1 MTPSYYEDY
10 GPGYGALP
18 ARAAFRSSAPRLSL
32 DGPWRF
38 RLWPTAAD
46 APAAV
51 EDPGYDDSDWDTIP
65 VPSSWP
71 MHGHG
76 RPIYT
81 NVNYPFPVDPPHV
94 PTENPT
100 GDHRRRFH
108 VGPEMAGK
116 QLILRFDG
124 VDSCFRAWLN
134 GHELGVSRG
143 SRLPVELD
151 ATDAVA
157 FDRENLLVVRVH
169 QWSSGSYLEDQDM
182 WWLPGI
188 FRSVSL
194 IARNPDAVWDFFVHA
209 DYRPDGSGRLLVTT
223 DVPATLEIPELG
235 LYGVETN
242 REHRLP
248 AVEPWSAEQP
258 RLYRA
263 TLHSADETVAV
274 PIGFRSVAVRD
285 GVIECNGRRVVFHGV
300 NRHEFHPQ
308 LGRVV
313 PPEVLRAELVLM
325 KQHNINAI
333 RTSHYPPHPEMLE
346 LADELG
352 FWVVDE
358 CDLETHG
365 FGPQH
370 WADNPSDDPRW
381 ERDYLDRMVRTLE
394 RDKNHPCVIFW
405 SLGNESGIGRNHEV
419 MADWVRQRDD
429 SRLVHYEGDHDCA
442 NVDVYSRMYAP
453 HDYLDA
459 VGRRAEPGSDDPA
472 LDSHRRNLPFILCE
486 YAHAMGNG
494 PGGLLE
500 YQQLFERYPRCQG
513 GFVWEWLDHGIPIE
527 TGDGRRTYG
536 YGGDFGEELHD
547 STFIIDGLV
556 FPDRTPS
563 PGLLEFKKV
572 SEPVRIERSA
582 SGNIR
587 VANRYD
593 FVGLDHL
600 VFNWQ
605 LLDEGVEVDRGEL
618 AVPPVTAGQEVE
630 VGLPAL
636 APTTGEAVLAVRA
649 VLRDDTPWA
658 PAGHEVAWGE
668 VLLEP
673 PPAVRPLEL
682 TASPRKV
689 PDGVALGPGLFDE
702 RTGRLRRLGPLTL
715 DGPLLD
721 CWRAPTSNDLGG
733 SGDRQLAGRWRALGL
748 HRLRHRVVELSVQA
762 DALVLVTRV
771 APAAQRFG
779 FDTTYRWVA
788 SDDELLLDLRVV
800 PWGEIDVPLPRLGLR
815 MALPAAFT
823 SVRWSG
829 RGPGEAYADSC
840 QAARRGVFAATIDE
854 LQTPYVVPQEN
865 GNRVGTRWLE
875 VTDPGGRSLRVVGR
889 PELQFTLRPWTSED
903 LDAATHT
910 ADLRPRDRVFL
921 NLDVGQ
927 TGLGSASCGPG
938 VLPRY
943 ELRAAPTSFALQF
956 GCLSGA

>member
-1 MTPSYYEDY
+1 VTLSYFEQY

-32 DGPWRF
+32 DGDWKF
-38 RLWPTAAD
+38 RLWPTVAD
-46 APAAV
+46 APDGV
-51 EDPGYDDSDWDTIP
+51 GDRGFDDSDWDSIA

-71 MHGHG
+71 MHGYG

-81 NVNYPFPVDPPHV
+81 NMNYPFPVDPPHV

-100 GDHRRRFH
+100 GDHRYRFH
-108 VGPEMAGK
+108 VGAEFAGK
-116 QLILRFDG
+116 QTLVRFDG
-124 VDSCFRAWLN
+124 VDSCLRAWLN
-134 GHELGVSRG
+134 GQELGVSRG
-143 SRLPVELD
+143 SRLPVEFD

-157 FDRENLLVVRVH
+157 PGEDNLLVVRVH

-194 IARNPDAVWDFFVHA
+194 IARNPEAFWDLFVHA
-209 DYRPDGSGRLLVTT
+209 DYRPDGSGRLLVDT
-223 DVPATLEIPELG
+223 DAPATLDVPELG
-235 LYGVETN
+235 LHGVETN
-242 REHRLP
+242 REYELA
-248 AVEPWSAEQP
+248 AVEAWSAEQP
-258 RLYRA
+258 RLYEA
-263 TLHSADETVAV
+263 TLRSADETVSIR
-274 PIGFRSVAVRD
+274 IGFRSVAVRD
-285 GVIECNGRRVVFHGV
+285 GVVECNGRRVVFHGV
-300 NRHEFHPQ
+300 NRHEFHPE

-313 PPEVLRAELVLM
+313 PPDVLRSELLLM

-352 FWVVDE
+352 FWVIDE

-365 FGPQH
+365 FGPHQ

-381 ERDYLDRMVRTLE
+381 EEAYSDRMARTVE

-405 SLGNESGIGRNHEV
+405 SLGNESGIGRNHKT
-419 MADWVRQRDD
+419 MADWTRRRDP
-429 SRLVHYEGDHDCA
+429 SRLVHYEGDYDCV
-442 NVDVYSRMYAP
+442 NVDVYSRMYP
-453 HDYLDA
+453 THEYVDA
-459 VGRRAEPGSDDPA
+459 VGRRAEPGLDDPV
-472 LDSHRRNLPFILCE
+472 LDAHRRSLPFILCE

-513 GFVWEWLDHGIPIE
+513 GFVWEWLDHGIPLDS
-527 TGDGRRTYG
+527 GSGRSGYG

-563 PGLLEFKKV
+563 PGLVEFKKV
-572 SEPVRIERSA
+572 SEPVRIEGSA
-582 SGNIR
+582 SGNIS
-587 VANRYD
+587 VTNRYD

-600 VFNWQ
+600 VFTWH
-605 LLDEGVEVDRGEL
+605 LLDEGVEVAHGEL
-618 AVPPVTAGQEVE
+618 TLPPVAAGEEVE
-630 VGLPAL
+630 VALPDL
-636 APTTGEAVLAVRA
+636 PSTDGEAVLAVRA
-649 VLRDDTPWA
+649 ALRSDTPWA

-668 VLLEP
+668 LLIEAS
-673 PPAVRPLEL
+673 PAVRPLAV
-682 TASPRKV
+682 TATPRAGA
-689 PDGVALGPGLFDE
+689 DGLALGPGLFDE
-702 RTGRLRRLGPLTL
+702 RTGRLRRLGSVEL

-733 SGDRQLAGRWRALGL
+733 WQDRVLGARWRALGL
-748 HRLRHRVVELSVQA
+748 HRMRHRILDVSAKA
-762 DALVLVTRV
+762 DALVVVTRV

-788 SDDELLLDLRVV
+788 SDDEVLLDLRVI

-815 MALPAAFT
+815 MALPAAFS

-840 QAARRGVFAATIDE
+840 QAARRGVFSATVEE

-865 GNRVGTRWLE
+865 GNRVDTRWLE
-875 VTDPGGRSLRVVGR
+875 VTDRSGRSLRVIGR
-889 PELQFTLRPWTSED
+889 PQFQFTLRPWTSED
-903 LDAATHT
+903 LDASTHT
-910 ADLRPRDRVFL
+910 ADLRPREQVFL
-921 NLDVGQ
+921 NLDIGQ

-943 ELRAAPTSFALQF
+943 ELRAAPSTLALQF
-956 GCLSGA
+956 ACVNT